1 MRDITIIILLTNGWF
16 ANNDKNLRAVFEYY
30 DKQTN
35 EPTRFRI
42 SLTAANDPEARESRV
57 W

>member
-1 MRDITIIILLTNGWF
+1 MRIITIIILLTHGWF
-16 ANNDKNLRAVFEYY
+16 LNNDKNLRAVFEYY

-35 EPTRFRI
+35 ETIRFRI
-42 SLTAANDPEARESRV
+42 SLTAASNPEARESRV